1 MVKHCCLGEPLKSSF
16 ILCSR
21 THITAPIAKKHTAMT
36 PHMPGV
42 NGRRKAQGPEFNFF
56 NGATTTRPDEAYGCV
71 KSTILVLLV
80 TIAISPTAASN
91 LPAVIIFTRSV

>member
-1 MVKHCCLGEPLKSSF
+1 
-16 ILCSR
+16 
-21 THITAPIAKKHTAMT
+21 MT

-42 NGRRKAQGPEFNFF
+42 NGRRKAQGPEFNFL

-91 LPAVIIFTRSV
+91 FYKKKNAPVYVCIISKKTTNLT